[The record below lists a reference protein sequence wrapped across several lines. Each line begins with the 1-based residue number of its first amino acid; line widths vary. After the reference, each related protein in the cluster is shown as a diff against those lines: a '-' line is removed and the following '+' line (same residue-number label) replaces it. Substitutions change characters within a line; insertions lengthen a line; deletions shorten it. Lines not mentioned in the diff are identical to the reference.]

1 MFVNEQSLRDW
12 NLTIYYYS
20 LNSAEFC
27 ITIEEIEARTAD
39 LEEFLQV
46 NGIPC
51 SEASLADKHTS
62 TLGELSGKIIKRI
75 NSLPTINYP
84 YPITSLPSQRPIHTI
99 PRLSPRYHRSLIF
112 FRLVVRNAKIWTL
125 STLLSY
131 LNRW

>member
-62 TLGELSGKIIKRI
+62 TLGESVREDHQTYQRLAYNQLSISNYFASFTTTNSYNTQAESPISQIIDFF
-75 NSLPTINYP
+75 SLGC
-84 YPITSLPSQRPIHTI
+84 
-99 PRLSPRYHRSLIF
+99 
-112 FRLVVRNAKIWTL
+112 
-125 STLLSY
+125 
-131 LNRW
+131 